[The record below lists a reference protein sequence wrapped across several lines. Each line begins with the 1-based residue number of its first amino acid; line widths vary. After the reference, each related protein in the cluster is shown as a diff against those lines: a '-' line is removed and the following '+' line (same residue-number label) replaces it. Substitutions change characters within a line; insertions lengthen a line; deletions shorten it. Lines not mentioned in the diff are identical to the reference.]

1 MRTLKFRIWHTTYKE
16 MFYPAGPTKNREYEE
31 RVYLQLDGVLMGD
44 FRRTGLVNCSDDY
57 VIQQFTGLK
66 DSKGVDIYEG
76 DLLEFAYRDEG
87 KQFVGEVQYFE
98 KFGSFGVVIDK
109 AFETFQDLIEYVQF
123 FNVVGN
129 IFETKLDVPQET
141 L

>member
-1 MRTLKFRIWHTTYKE
+1 MRTIKFRMWSKEEKKFFYDAANVYDCLKFSQLSHSAYLFQDMIW
-16 MFYPAGPTKNREYEE
+16 
-31 RVYLQLDGVLMGD
+31 
-44 FRRTGLVNCSDDY
+44 
-57 VIQQFTGLK
+57 QQFTGIK

-98 KFGSFGVVIDK
+98 KFGSFGVVVDN
-109 AFETFQDLIEYVQF
+109 AFETFQDLIEYDQF

-129 IFETKLDVPQET
+129 IFENENSNT
-141 L
+141 